1 MAKIK
6 EAIKIIT
13 KATKIFKEEGIK
25 SFFKKTSVYI
35 IKNIIKKLEF
45 LILPYAFFK
54 IKNLKQDCNLNELL
68 SFVLEDCVGLIK
80 PSQIKS
86 EILGLLEILAKI
98 KPKVFLEVGTANG
111 GTLFLFSRVASK
123 DGTMI
128 SVDLPRGK
136 FGGGYPKWRESLYN
150 SFTLSEQK
158 LFLLRMDSHKEE
170 TLKQVKAIL
179 GMTKLDFLF
188 IDGDHT
194 YEGVKKDFEMYS
206 VLVKQEGIIAFHD
219 IVPGSGEN
227 VGGVPKFWEKIR
239 AQYSGKEIV
248 EDWGQGGYGIGIL
261 SPTRLG

>member
-136 FGGGYPKWRESLYN
+136 FGGGYPK
-150 SFTLSEQK
+150 
-158 LFLLRMDSHKEE
+158 
-170 TLKQVKAIL
+170 
-179 GMTKLDFLF
+179 
-188 IDGDHT
+188 
-194 YEGVKKDFEMYS
+194 
-206 VLVKQEGIIAFHD
+206 
-219 IVPGSGEN
+219 
-227 VGGVPKFWEKIR
+227 
-239 AQYSGKEIV
+239 
-248 EDWGQGGYGIGIL
+248 
-261 SPTRLG
+261 